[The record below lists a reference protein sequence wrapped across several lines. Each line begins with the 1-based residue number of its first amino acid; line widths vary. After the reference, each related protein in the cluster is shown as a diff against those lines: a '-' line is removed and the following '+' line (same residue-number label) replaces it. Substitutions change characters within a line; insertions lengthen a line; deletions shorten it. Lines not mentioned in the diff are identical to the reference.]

1 MYRSRPHGNLDDSAL
16 SFLSSVYDDHNLLY
30 YDIIGSQ
37 AHVVMLYEVG
47 VLSKDELKKIL
58 KSATI
63 LLNNASLL
71 KEFGNSNSED
81 IHELVESAIIKMTDM
96 ESGGKMHTARS
107 RNDQVVLDMRMK
119 ARDDI
124 NNICQNLI
132 ILISSIIKRAEE
144 NTDSIMPM
152 YTHLQHAQLGV
163 FSHYLLSYA
172 YSLIRDFDRFFE
184 LYDRINCSP
193 LGACAIGGSSINI
206 DRERV
211 SSMLGFS
218 GLIYNSIDATSSRD
232 SLIEFASSSL
242 ICMLNLSRLSE
253 DLILWATSEFG
264 FISLD
269 DGFSSSSS
277 VMPQKKNPDPL
288 EIIRGKTGL
297 ATGIL
302 QSISSIMKGLPSGY
316 SRDLQEIKPSLWKM
330 SSVLEDSLLIT
341 NGIIKTLKI
350 NKKRMY
356 KISSESYAISLDISE
371 QLIKRKK
378 ISFRS
383 SHKLVGGLVDYA
395 IKKGNIPLNLLSIDD
410 ISRFLTNND
419 FSNYGITPNDLY
431 MLIKDVT
438 PENSINYRITKGS
451 PNKKE
456 QLEMILFLNLK
467 MSEYQKKSEM
477 RIDSL
482 RDKINQLRFTIEKH
496 IDDDSC

>member
-16 SFLSSVYDDHNLLY
+16 SFLSSVSDDHNLLY
-30 YDIIGSQ
+30 YDILGSQ
-37 AHVVMLYEVG
+37 AHVIMLYEVG
-47 VLSKDELKKIL
+47 VLSKNELKKVL
-58 KSATI
+58 KSTD
-63 LLNNASLL
+63 SLL
-71 KEFGNSNSED
+71 KNAGLLKKFGNSNSED

-96 ESGGKMHTARS
+96 DSGGKMHTAQS
-107 RNDQVVLDMRMK
+107 RNDQVVLDMLMK
-119 ARDDI
+119 TRDDV
-124 NNICQNLI
+124 NNICQNLL
-132 ILISSIIKRAEE
+132 ILITSLVKLAEK
-144 NTDSIMPM
+144 NINSIMPM

-172 YSLIRDFDRFFE
+172 YSLIRDFDRFFD

-193 LGACAIGGSSINI
+193 LGACAIGGSSIGI

-232 SLIEFASSSL
+232 SFIEFASHSL
-242 ICMLNLSRLSE
+242 ICMLNICKISE
-253 DLILWATSEFG
+253 DFIIWSTSEFG

-269 DGFSSSSS
+269 DKFSSSSS

-297 ATGIL
+297 ATGIF
-302 QSISSIMKGLPSGY
+302 QSISSIIKGLPSGY
-316 SRDLQEIKPSLWKM
+316 SRDLQEIKPPLWKI
-330 SSVLEDSLLIT
+330 SLILEDSLLII
-341 NGIIKTLKI
+341 NGIINTI
-350 NKKRMY
+350 TIDKKRMY
-356 KISSESYAISLDISE
+356 KTSSESYAISLDISE

-395 IKKGNIPLNLLSIDD
+395 VKKGNIPLNLLNIDD
-410 ISRFLTNND
+410 ISQVLINTDFIKYGLTPD
-419 FSNYGITPNDLY
+419 EIYS
-431 MLIKDVT
+431 LIKDIT

-456 QLEMILFLNLK
+456 QLSMISFLNLRLD
-467 MSEYQKKSEM
+467 EYQKKTNL

-482 RDKINQLRFTIEKH
+482 RNKINDVKMTVEKN
-496 IDDDSC
+496 INDPS